1 MMNQIGP
8 EIISVVRRRM
18 DYQSVRKLTDWKSII
33 HFANPLIVSGQ
44 LLCIVFSI
52 QSANADDRDGA
63 LSPITCISITSDGLT
78 AIDGSQSGVRIRRWS
93 DLSVEH
99 TVEVP
104 CRTVHDVVLSHDESK
119 LAIVGG
125 NPGESAWVGLY
136 SWPLRECLWSQSLS
150 DDVAYAASFSPSGH
164 ALAVACHDHA
174 VVLLD
179 CPSGGTTSVLMG
191 HSRPVT
197 ALTFVSNDVS
207 LVSCGVDQSVR
218 IWNCEQDNFVR
229 SLTNHTQPIT
239 CLAER
244 PNTSKTLPMIAT
256 GSEDKTV
263 RLWQPT
269 IGRMVRFQ
277 RLTSAVTALAWTK
290 DGNSIIVGCQDG
302 HIRIVQADT
311 LQTIEHPAASNS
323 WIMAI
328 AVHPADSMILAGDSY
343 GNIVKL
349 PR

>member
-1 MMNQIGP
+1 MIYQIGP

-18 DYQSVRKLTDWKSII
+18 DVQSVRKLADWKSII
-33 HFANPLIVSGQ
+33 YFANPLIVSGQ
-44 LLCIVFSI
+44 LLCIVFSM

-63 LSPITCISITSDGLT
+63 LPPITCIAITSDGLT

-93 DLSVEH
+93 NL
-99 TVEVP
+99 TVEYTVKVP
-104 CRTVHDVVLSHDESK
+104 CRNVHDVVLSREESK

-136 SWPLRECLWSQSLS
+136 SWPSRELLWSQSLS
-150 DDVAYAASFSPSGH
+150 DDIAYAASFSPSGR

-179 CPSGGTTSVLMG
+179 SQSGDTKSVLMG

-207 LVSCGVDQSVR
+207 LVSCGVDQSIR
-218 IWNCEQDNFVR
+218 IWNCEQGTFVR

-239 CLAER
+239 CLAKR
-244 PNTSKTLPMIAT
+244 PHTGEALAMIAT

-277 RLTSAVTALAWTK
+277 RLTSAVTSLAWTK

-302 HIRIVQADT
+302 RIRIVQADT
-311 LQTIEHPAASNS
+311 LQTIEHPAASNG
-323 WIMAI
+323 WITAI
-328 AVHPADSMILAGDSY
+328 AVHPTESMILAGDND

-349 PR
+349 QL